1 MEIALVVAVL
11 AVGVGVLRG
20 GSLEQLAATKFHAIP
35 LLIAGIGLQI
45 LFSLWSPSW
54 VNEAV
59 SLGVLIGSN
68 MLVLSFLVVNRML
81 PGVVIASVGLVLN
94 LAVISSN
101 GAMPVSPD
109 AARTAGAKE
118 LVISEGA
125 IKHEVLDDHTELGF
139 LGDVIPIPWPGL
151 VISIGDIVLAAGIA
165 VLGYSQTKAPAR
177 GDGDAPGRETQGS
190 QGRNGGAHS

>member
-1 MEIALVVAVL
+1 MEIALVVAVI

-20 GSLEQLAATKFHAIP
+20 GSLEQLAETQFRAIP

-45 LFSLWSPSW
+45 PFSLWSPSW
-54 VNEAV
+54 VNDVV

-68 MLVLSFLVVNRML
+68 MLVLSFLVVNRIL
-81 PGVVIASVGLVLN
+81 PGVVIAAVGLVLN

-109 AARTAGAKE
+109 AARAAGAGE

-125 IKHEVLDDHTELGF
+125 IKHEILDDDTELGF
-139 LGDVIPIPWPGL
+139 LGDVIPIPWPGF
-151 VISIGDIVLAAGIA
+151 VISIGDIVLAGGIA
-165 VLGYSQTKAPAR
+165 VLAYCQTKSGPRPA
-177 GDGDAPGRETQGS
+177 DAASG
-190 QGRNGGAHS
+190 

>member
-1 MEIALVVAVL
+1 MEIALVIAVL

-20 GSLEQLAATKFHAIP
+20 GSLEQLAGTQFRAIP

-54 VNEAV
+54 LNEAV
-59 SLGVLIGSN
+59 SLGVLISSN
-68 MLVLSFLVVNRML
+68 MLVLSFLVVNRVL
-81 PGVVIASVGLVLN
+81 PGVVIAAVGLVLN

-109 AARTAGAKE
+109 AARAAGARE

-125 IKHEVLDDHTELGF
+125 IKHEILDNDTELGF
-139 LGDVIPIPWPGL
+139 LGDVIPIPWPGF

-165 VLGYSQTKAPAR
+165 VLAYSQTKSGPRPANVTS
-177 GDGDAPGRETQGS
+177 D
-190 QGRNGGAHS
+190 

>member
-1 MEIALVVAVL
+1 MEIALVIAVL
-11 AVGVGVLRG
+11 AVAAGVLRG
-20 GSLEQLAATKFHAIP
+20 GSLERLAATQFRAIP
-35 LLIAGIGLQI
+35 LLVAGLGVQI

-54 VNEAV
+54 LNEAV
-59 SLGVLIGSN
+59 SLGALIGSN

-81 PGVVIASVGLVLN
+81 PGVLIAAVGLVLN

-101 GAMPVSPD
+101 GAMPVSPE
-109 AARTAGAKE
+109 AARTAGAEE

-125 IKHEVLDDHTELGF
+125 IKHEVLDDDTELGF

-165 VLGYSQTKAPAR
+165 VLAYSQTKR
-177 GDGDAPGRETQGS
+177 GPRPVDATSG
-190 QGRNGGAHS
+190 